1 MKTEPT
7 YEQAKK
13 ICRLTENEVQMAK
26 RLHVSPETLIRNAA
40 SRRYEKWKDPVPLY
54 TRRQY
59 EKQFEKEALFYRESR
74 MKRIGKKAD
83 EDPMIYAAR
92 RLGFTRSE
100 CFMAKDLHLTDE
112 DLNLLNK
119 RAKKMNLCAALLVRR
134 MYEKLIEEGGR
145 DHDE

>member
-1 MKTEPT
+1 MM
-7 YEQAKK
+7 Y
-13 ICRLTENEVQMAK
+13 
-26 RLHVSPETLIRNAA
+26 
-40 SRRYEKWKDPVPLY
+40 
-54 TRRQY
+54 
-59 EKQFEKEALFYRESR
+59 
-74 MKRIGKKAD
+74 RIGKKA
-83 EDPMIYAAR
+83 EKDPTIYAAR